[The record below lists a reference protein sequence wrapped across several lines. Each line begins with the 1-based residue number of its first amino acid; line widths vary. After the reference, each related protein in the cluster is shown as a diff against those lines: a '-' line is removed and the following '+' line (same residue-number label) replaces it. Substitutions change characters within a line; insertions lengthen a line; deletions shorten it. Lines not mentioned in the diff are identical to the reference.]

1 MFETENTYLTF
12 VKQFFDTVILLIS
25 EVFIT
30 MMNIN
35 LDNLN
40 PAPANGGGDIMSN

>member
-1 MFETENTYLTF
+1 MFEIKNICIIF
-12 VKQFFDTVILLIS
+12 VKQFFDKITFLIS

-30 MMNIN
+30 MTNIN